1 MLKKSRRKIEL
12 SRLWI
17 LKWHVSSVITLEI
30 LLSKYASS
38 EIFNCLKLQSH
49 GLAASCLM
57 LNNTMRI
64 WCIPKQQISFAK
76 LQRNFVQNQQT
87 FLLRNYFCFC
97 VSILELDFIFS
108 WDEKTDLKADAIFH
122 LAWNCNDLPRMNHVS
137 HCRNHHHLNSWSLM
151 NFVSPGFLDFIYKP
165 AVCDEVLKVILLHV
179 RIWVFIPDLPS
190 STFLLFQN
198 SYKHVR
204 TLL

>member
-1 MLKKSRRKIEL
+1 M
-12 SRLWI
+12 
-17 LKWHVSSVITLEI
+17 SSVITHWVARNSSFKICIEWNFQ
-30 LLSKYASS
+30 LSKTS
-38 EIFNCLKLQSH
+38 KP
-49 GLAASCLM
+49 GLPASCLM

-165 AVCDEVLKVILLHV
+165 AVCDEGLKVILLHV

-198 SYKHVR
+198 
-204 TLL
+204 